1 MNSIKIE
8 GYHDKPFWLEFQVK
22 SFKFEKA
29 LGDKNFTCINQD
41 NKKLIFLD
49 RNITRLRIDD
59 KIYKG
64 IKY

>member
-1 MNSIKIE
+1 MNFVKIE
-8 GYHDKPFWLEFQVK
+8 GYHQKPFWLEFKVK
-22 SFKFEKA
+22 SFKFKRE
-29 LGDKNFTCINQD
+29 LGDNNLVCINQD
-41 NKKLIFLD
+41 NKKLVFLD